1 MKKRLFVLFMG
12 LMVWVSSMLADVTF
26 RVNVPEETKQCYVVG
41 DLPELSSW
49 AAGSAVPM
57 SKVEGQSQ
65 FEVTVAV
72 DQLSLFMNGWE
83 QENLIQIFDF
93 NGKLVKSQKV
103 EGPQT
108 IISVESLVKGVYVLQ
123 VGERVEKFVKE

>member
-1 MKKRLFVLFMG
+1 MKKRLFVLLMG

-57 SKVEGQSQ
+57 SKVEG
-65 FEVTVAV
+65 
-72 DQLSLFMNGWE
+72 
-83 QENLIQIFDF
+83 
-93 NGKLVKSQKV
+93 
-103 EGPQT
+103 PQT